1 MKTLD
6 VTNLSKKERLDLFEK
21 WKEDRR
27 NSFTEDSESCNDITN
42 PETEYLLEG
51 HGIYLTEKELSDPSF
66 LVEWEKLPEWVYEDI
81 LPHIGK
87 KMRYENYPEGI
98 LLGIYLSYVDIYY
111 WWKDSSGKEHLSSCV
126 GHIEYL

>member
-21 WKEDRR
+21 WKEARR

-42 PETEYLLEG
+42 PKTEYLLEG

-66 LVEWEKLPEWVYEDI
+66 LVEW
-81 LPHIGK
+81 
-87 KMRYENYPEGI
+87 
-98 LLGIYLSYVDIYY
+98 
-111 WWKDSSGKEHLSSCV
+111 
-126 GHIEYL
+126 